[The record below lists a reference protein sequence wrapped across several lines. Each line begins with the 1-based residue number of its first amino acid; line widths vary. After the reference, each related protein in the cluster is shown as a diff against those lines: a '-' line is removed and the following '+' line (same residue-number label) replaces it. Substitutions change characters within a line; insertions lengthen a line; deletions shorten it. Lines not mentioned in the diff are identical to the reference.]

1 MKKIIYLAICC
12 FILAACNHQEVKK
25 QINFD
30 EATVEEDIYACAEAE
45 YAPVSPSAIP
55 LPETNNKTSQ
65 VKKIIKDGNMGI
77 QVSNLEKTKKDID
90 SLVSRY
96 EAYYAKENYDK
107 YTKSKSINLTIRIP
121 NIHFESFIAAIEK
134 GNNEMLYKEIE
145 ARDVTENFVDLEI
158 RLENK
163 RNYLSRYQDLLKQAK
178 SVKEILE
185 IEEHIRN
192 IEEEIESTEGSLRY
206 LSNQV
211 DYSTLKLEIKKVFE
225 YTPEVREN
233 FFEKVKQSLSGGWNG
248 VVVIVLFFI
257 QIWPLWIIIGLIYWL
272 IRRITKKRKNK
283 KSTINP

>member
-1 MKKIIYLAICC
+1 M
-12 FILAACNHQEVKK
+12 
-25 QINFD
+25 
-30 EATVEEDIYACAEAE
+30 
-45 YAPVSPSAIP
+45 
-55 LPETNNKTSQ
+55 
-65 VKKIIKDGNMGI
+65 
-77 QVSNLEKTKKDID
+77 
-90 SLVSRY
+90 
-96 EAYYAKENYDK
+96 
-107 YTKSKSINLTIRIP
+107 
-121 NIHFESFIAAIEK
+121 
-134 GNNEMLYKEIE
+134 
-145 ARDVTENFVDLEI
+145 
-158 RLENK
+158 
-163 RNYLSRYQDLLKQAK
+163 
-178 SVKEILE
+178 KEILE